1 MNKASAPGAVT
12 IRTKENLSRGW
23 RPDECSGEKKTGN
36 PLPGAQKNWAER
48 AHAEELQLVAKN
60 LARDSWPER
69 THDAWARKAKI
80 GEANQEQPAENEKQ
94 FALELTGRS
103 SGTGSRV
110 RMGTEP
116 AARSRKDFRQRQTV
130 SPSPESMEDEV
141 GSRAQAGPVVTN
153 KTKHCGEKTSTEE
166 WRTGEIQTTHYVDEK
181 RTRTVGIESWERTLK
196 LTQIWA
202 QPNKHD
208 YTESAEVTFL
218 PPHLIWTI
226 IGSLLLYKIWNENR
240 KWQGAPTL

>member
-1 MNKASAPGAVT
+1 
-12 IRTKENLSRGW
+12 
-23 RPDECSGEKKTGN
+23 
-36 PLPGAQKNWAER
+36 
-48 AHAEELQLVAKN
+48 

-130 SPSPESMEDEV
+130 PPSPESMEDEV

-181 RTRTVGIESWERTLK
+181 RTRTVGIES
-196 LTQIWA
+196 
-202 QPNKHD
+202 
-208 YTESAEVTFL
+208 
-218 PPHLIWTI
+218 
-226 IGSLLLYKIWNENR
+226 
-240 KWQGAPTL
+240 